1 MSLESTARRGRALRV
16 GVADRFGAHHQQ
28 RPNIH
33 TASGIPIGIYR
44 QKFESPVKTRLIHWN
59 LTVTV
64 LISESNNLRID
75 RAVDSKLRRLG
86 PAVTVL
92 SHG

>member
-44 QKFESPVKTRLIHWN
+44 QKFGISRQNPAYPLES
-59 LTVTV
+59 TVTV